1 MLFKLSL
8 SNIHKSLRDYT
19 IYFFTLIIG
28 VSVFYVFNAVSTT
41 VAMTV
46 INTDSR
52 EIARILQM
60 GISALS
66 VFVAGVLGLLIV
78 YASRFLMK
86 RRNKEF
92 ALYLLL
98 GMGKG
103 KISVILLLETVLI
116 GLGSLGVGLLLGIG
130 LSQLMSALVVS
141 LFEADM
147 TRYRFMVSGD
157 AIVSTVICFAIMYL
171 VVMIFNSVVISRF
184 KLIDLIQSGKKSEQ
198 IKLKNPW
205 LCIVLFLLAAVML
218 GYAYYQVGWHYSEV
232 TGRKMG
238 LYIAMGAVST
248 FLIFWSVSGM
258 FLRIVT
264 SMKNVYFR
272 SLNAFTFRQI
282 SSKVNTMVFSM
293 SVICLM
299 LFVTICTLSGAFSMR
314 NSMNANLKELCPA
327 DFELSA
333 RLNEPVEDLDI
344 VTECS
349 ENGLNIMPYAGEY
362 TRFYTYGDADFS
374 LEDFCGDE
382 IERLK
387 AEFIFL
393 DYYTSEQLIGLNE
406 YNALMEL
413 YGRKTLSL
421 NDDEFIL
428 LCDFKSMK
436 AVRNSVLKAD
446 GDINVY
452 GHTLHSKYNECQDG
466 FISISAQHINSGI
479 FVVPD
484 SVLDGQIPNGD
495 YIIGNYKAIDKEGK
509 KETEQELR
517 KEYDSI
523 AHDLSGLSVHK
534 TGGYFGLSTRIEL
547 TNGAIGLGA
556 IATFL
561 GLYIGLVFLIACG
574 AILALKEL
582 SESVDSIGRYEM
594 LRKIGADESE
604 ISRSLFR
611 QTGIFFL
618 LPLIL
623 ACVHSVFGMKYASY
637 FLEIFGTEKMAESI
651 AATSIIILLIY
662 GGYFLIT
669 YYCSRSIIRDRK

>member
-8 SNIHKSLRDYT
+8 SNIRKSLRDYA

-28 VSVFYVFNAVSTT
+28 VSVFYVFNAVSAT

-46 INTDSR
+46 IDTDGR
-52 EIARILQM
+52 EVARILQM

-66 VFVAGVLGLLIV
+66 VFVAGVFGLLIV

-103 KISVILLLETVLI
+103 KISVILLLETVFI

-157 AIVSTVICFAIMYL
+157 SIKMTAICFAIMYL
-171 VVMIFNSVVISRF
+171 VVMLFNSVVISRF
-184 KLIDLIQSGKKSEQ
+184 RLIDLMQSGKRSEQ
-198 IKLKNPW
+198 IKLKNPV
-205 LCIVLFLLAAVML
+205 LCVIIFLLAATAL
-218 GYAYYQVGWHYSEV
+218 GCAYYQVGWNYGEV
-232 TGRKMG
+232 TGRKMA

-248 FLIFWSVSGM
+248 FLIFWSVSGLL
-258 FLRIVT
+258 LRIVM
-264 SMKNVYFR
+264 SMKNVYYR
-272 SLNAFTFRQI
+272 SLNSFTFRQI

-293 SVICLM
+293 TVICLM
-299 LFVTICTLSGAFSMR
+299 LFVTICALSGAFSMR
-314 NSMNANLKELCPA
+314 NSMNANIENLCPA
-327 DFELSA
+327 DFELSTN
-333 RLNEPVEDLDI
+333 LNEPVENLDI
-344 VTECS
+344 VSECK
-349 ENGLNIMPYAGEY
+349 EKGLDIMAYAGEY

-374 LEDFCGDE
+374 LEDFCGGAA
-382 IERLK
+382 ERVK

-393 DYYTSEQLIGLNE
+393 DYYISEQLIGLDE
-406 YNALMEL
+406 YNALMKL
-413 YGRKTLSL
+413 YGKEPLTL
-421 NDDEFIL
+421 NDDEYIL

-436 AVRNSVLKAD
+436 AIRDSVLKVD
-446 GDINVY
+446 GDITVY

-466 FISISAQHINSGI
+466 FISISAQHINAGVFI
-479 FVVPD
+479 VPD
-484 SVLDGQIPNGD
+484 SVLEGQIPDGD
-495 YIIGNYKAIDKEGK
+495 YIIGNYKAADKAGK
-509 KETEQELR
+509 KETEQALR
-517 KEYDSI
+517 HEYDSI
-523 AHDLSGLSVHK
+523 TQNLSGLSVHK
-534 TGGYFGLSTRIEL
+534 TGGYFGLSTKIDL
-547 TNGAIGLGA
+547 TSGAVGLGA

-594 LRKIGADESE
+594 LRKIGAEESD
-604 ISRSLFR
+604 ISKSLFR

-623 ACVHSVFGMKYASY
+623 ACVHSVFGMKFAAY
-637 FLEIFGTEKMAESI
+637 FLEIFGTEKMTESI
-651 AATSIIILLIY
+651 AATSVILLLIY

-669 YYCSRSIIRDRK
+669 YFCSKGIIKERK